1 MARGTIRP
9 VITLAVAVGTMASAV
24 VLTSASVSAASRPSG
39 NVAGVS
45 SLNAISCPIATH
57 CLAVGAD
64 VSGNGKSAVVNT
76 SNASAT
82 VWAGSTRLHQ
92 WGAIACAVPE
102 RCVAVATGVTG
113 EVTVANGATRVVSTL
128 HVPSNQIAAMGAIAC
143 PNSTSCYAVGFEG
156 TEASSKAL
164 VAHLASTGALLGTTL
179 EASSSGIGA
188 IACPTSTRC
197 LIAAA
202 NRAHPEKIQLLE
214 NGHLG
219 PARAIPAKT
228 YVQAMACDRAA
239 ACYFLGGKTTGQ
251 KTNLLYAISPTTG
264 AVESEATIGGSCS
277 GTGIACP
284 NANRCLIVGFTA
296 GGKPAVIVATHGK
309 PGAPSRVGG
318 TGLTDIGCT
327 ASGACFGVGQSGPIG
342 LVERV

>member
-1 MARGTIRP
+1 MLTA
-9 VITLAVAVGTMASAV
+9 AVAVGTIALAV
-24 VLTSASVSAASRPSG
+24 ALTSTSVSAARRPSG
-39 NVAGVS
+39 GVAGVS

-57 CLAVGAD
+57 CVAVGAD
-64 VSGNGKSAVVNT
+64 VSGNGKSAVVST
-76 SNASAT
+76 SNGSAK

-102 RCVAVATGVTG
+102 RCVAVATGVTA
-113 EVTVANGATRVVSTL
+113 EVTVANGATRVVSAV

-164 VAHLASTGALLGTTL
+164 VAHLSSTGALLGTTL
-179 EASSSGIGA
+179 EASSSGVGA

-219 PARAIPAKT
+219 AARAIPAKT
-228 YVQAMACDRAA
+228 YVQAMACHQTA

-251 KTNLLYAISPTTG
+251 KTNLLYSISPTTG
-264 AVESEATIGGSCS
+264 AVESEATIGGTFSA
-277 GTGIACP
+277 TGIACP
-284 NANRCLIVGFTA
+284 TANHCVIIGFTA
-296 GGKPAVIVATHGK
+296 GGKPAVVVATNGK

-318 TGLTDIGCT
+318 SGLTDVACT